1 MPLVTTS
8 SLWLEYLWLVP
19 LVAVFVILLR
29 VFFSWWNLYVTYRY
43 QSKLNWVLLEIS
55 TPELAGTTPKAMEQ
69 LLSGLHGMVK
79 FPNLIET
86 YIEGFVA
93 HRFSLEI
100 VGKDG
105 DVRFLIRVQ
114 KVYEDLARSQVYAQ
128 YPDAEIK
135 EVSDYAWEVP
145 DNIPNEKWNLW
156 GTELMMTK
164 KKTVSGAPAYVYP
177 IRTHPYFKDDVAEE
191 KMIDPIA
198 SVVEVFNHL
207 KKGEQ
212 LWVQILCEAT
222 HDEWDKESE
231 KEVNAILGRKGEE
244 KKPDIFDKGQ
254 KLLRD
259 AAWKPGALMG
269 MAMPEEKKDD
279 EQGAPSLMQHISPG
293 ERVTVEAIEAKAGKL
308 GFHSKIRFL
317 YIGKRE
323 VFNMSRI
330 PMFLGAWKQF
340 ATQDWNGFMPD
351 KRFTTK
357 INFFMVNSREAR
369 LKKRITMRY
378 RYRAFSGMDPYILNI
393 EELATMYHF
402 PTGYVK
408 APATPRVKSKKAVAP
423 TNLPI

>member
-177 IRTHPYFKDDVAEE
+177 IRTHPYFKDDVAEVRQGKE
-191 KMIDPIA
+191 CGIGVKNYNDVKTGDQIECYR
-198 SVVEVFNHL
+198 SVEV
-207 KKGEQ
+207 KK
-212 LWVQILCEAT
+212 
-222 HDEWDKESE
+222 
-231 KEVNAILGRKGEE
+231 
-244 KKPDIFDKGQ
+244 
-254 KLLRD
+254 
-259 AAWKPGALMG
+259 
-269 MAMPEEKKDD
+269 
-279 EQGAPSLMQHISPG
+279 
-293 ERVTVEAIEAKAGKL
+293 
-308 GFHSKIRFL
+308 
-317 YIGKRE
+317 
-323 VFNMSRI
+323 
-330 PMFLGAWKQF
+330 
-340 ATQDWNGFMPD
+340 
-351 KRFTTK
+351 
-357 INFFMVNSREAR
+357 
-369 LKKRITMRY
+369 
-378 RYRAFSGMDPYILNI
+378 
-393 EELATMYHF
+393 
-402 PTGYVK
+402 
-408 APATPRVKSKKAVAP
+408 
-423 TNLPI
+423 